1 MKNLRTTL
9 FVIAGLFLLLAI
21 FVFRPVSAP
30 TADNTVEITGILA
43 SVYEGGP
50 NDITFRLKNDDS
62 MYYINRGLQYT
73 DLTIK
78 ELREELKGKEIT
90 FTYIKHWSL
99 LNPNGKVRPI
109 AAVKKGD
116 KEIYSKLA
124 MRD

>member
-1 MKNLRTTL
+1 MKHLRTTL
-9 FVIAGLFLLLAI
+9 QVLAGLFFLLVVFI
-21 FVFRPVSAP
+21 FQPVSAP
-30 TADNTVEITGILA
+30 TASNTVEVKGIVA

-50 NDITFRLKNDDS
+50 KDITFRLKDDDS

-78 ELREELKGKEIT
+78 ELREQIKNQEVT

-109 AAVKKGD
+109 AAVKKGEE
-116 KEIYSKLA
+116 EIYSRLNAKN
-124 MRD
+124 

>member
-9 FVIAGLFLLLAI
+9 QVLAGLFLLLVI
-21 FVFRPVSAP
+21 FIFRPVSSP
-30 TADNTVEITGILA
+30 TADNTVEVKGIVS

-50 NDITFRLKNDDS
+50 KDITFHLKGDNS

-78 ELREELKGKEIT
+78 ELREKIKGQEVT

-99 LNPNGKVRPI
+99 LNPTGKIRPI
-109 AAVKKGD
+109 AMVKKGEE
-116 KEIYSKLA
+116 EIYSKLITQN
-124 MRD
+124 